1 MCYMYEQMIAL
12 VVHIYVIVF
21 QANESQLKYYK
32 NIAVFFIQLS
42 YIVGDKIKQ
51 RMNREVT
58 KICSLK

>member
-32 NIAVFFIQLS
+32 NIAVFLS
-42 YIVGDKIKQ
+42 
-51 RMNREVT
+51 N
-58 KICSLK
+58 